1 MKIKIVATTDTGKK
15 RTNNEDAYIICPD
28 LAQQDWAQSE
38 TPTYITLNKYGS
50 LLVVADGMG
59 GANAGEVASS
69 IAVNSIRQSFSKGN
83 VEHAIKDNSIEDLLH
98 SCIKDANESINKRM
112 IEDPDTFGMGTTVVI
127 CWVIDNIAHIAW
139 CGDSRCYVFNAF
151 KGLKLL
157 SKDHSFVQEL
167 IDKGEITEEEA
178 LTHPDSN
185 IITRVLGDADSQCQP
200 DIVSYPIST
209 NDILLL
215 CSDGLC
221 GYSTNKEIESVL
233 NANSIDVMK
242 CRDELLRLALDAGG
256 YDNICITLASLI
268 SDKQSVP
275 QVPTGMQRFFIRL
288 KKLFMIV

>member
-69 IAVNSIRQSFSKGN
+69 IAINSIRQSFSNEN
-83 VEHAIKDNSIEDLLH
+83 VEQAIKNNSIEDLLH
-98 SCIKDANESINKRM
+98 SCIKDANESINKRTL
-112 IEDPDTFGMGTTVVI
+112 EDPDTFGMGTTIVV
-127 CWVIDNIAHIAW
+127 CWVIDRIAHIAW
-139 CGDSRCYVFNAF
+139 CGDSRCYVYNTL

-200 DIVSYPIST
+200 DIVSYPISP

-221 GYSTNKEIESVL
+221 GYNTNKEIEYVL
-233 NANSIDVMK
+233 NVNSIDIMK
-242 CRDELLRLALDAGG
+242 CRDDLLKLALDSGG
-256 YDNICITLASLI
+256 YDNICIALASLI
-268 SDKQSVP
+268 NDNQSVP
-275 QVPTGMQRFFIRL
+275 LIPNVMQKFFARL
-288 KKLFMIV
+288 RKFFMGA

>member
-69 IAVNSIRQSFSKGN
+69 IAINSIRQSFSNEN
-83 VEHAIKDNSIEDLLH
+83 VEQAIKNNSIEDLLH
-98 SCIKDANESINKRM
+98 SCIKDANESINKRTL
-112 IEDPDTFGMGTTVVI
+112 EDPDTFGMGTTIVV
-127 CWVIDNIAHIAW
+127 CWVIDRIAHIAW
-139 CGDSRCYVFNAF
+139 CGDSRCYVYNTL

-200 DIVSYPIST
+200 DIISYPISP

-221 GYSTNKEIESVL
+221 GYNTNKEIEYVL
-233 NANSIDVMK
+233 NTNSFDVMK
-242 CRDELLRLALDAGG
+242 CRDELLKLALDSGG
-256 YDNICITLASLI
+256 YDNICIALASLI
-268 SDKQSVP
+268 NDNQSVP
-275 QVPTGMQRFFIRL
+275 LIPNVMQKFFARL
-288 KKLFMIV
+288 RIFFMGA

>member
-69 IAVNSIRQSFSKGN
+69 IAINSIRQSFSNEN
-83 VEHAIKDNSIEDLLH
+83 VELAIKNNSIKDLLH
-98 SCIKDANESINKRM
+98 SCIKDANESINKRTL
-112 IEDPDTFGMGTTVVI
+112 EDPDTFGMGTTIVV
-127 CWVIDNIAHIAW
+127 CWIIDRIAHIAW
-139 CGDSRCYVFNAF
+139 CGDSRCYVYNTL

-200 DIVSYPIST
+200 DIVSYPISP

-221 GYSTNKEIESVL
+221 GYNTNKEIEYVL
-233 NANSIDVMK
+233 NVNSIDIMK
-242 CRDELLRLALDAGG
+242 CRDDLLKLALDSGG
-256 YDNICITLASLI
+256 YDNICIALASLI
-268 SDKQSVP
+268 NDNQSVP
-275 QVPTGMQRFFIRL
+275 LIPNVMQKFFARL
-288 KKLFMIV
+288 RKFFMGA

>member
-28 LAQQDWAQSE
+28 LAQQDWAQSG

-69 IAVNSIRQSFSKGN
+69 IAINSIRQSFSNEN
-83 VEHAIKDNSIEDLLH
+83 VEQAIKNNSIEDLLH
-98 SCIKDANESINKRM
+98 SCIKDANESINKRTL
-112 IEDPDTFGMGTTVVI
+112 EDPDTFGMGTTIVV
-127 CWVIDNIAHIAW
+127 CWVIDRIAHIAW
-139 CGDSRCYVFNAF
+139 CGDSRCYVYNTL

-200 DIVSYPIST
+200 DIVSYPISP

-221 GYSTNKEIESVL
+221 GYNTNKEIEYVL
-233 NANSIDVMK
+233 NVNSIDIMK
-242 CRDELLRLALDAGG
+242 CRDDLLKLALDSGG
-256 YDNICITLASLI
+256 YDNICIALASLI
-268 SDKQSVP
+268 NDNQSVP
-275 QVPTGMQRFFIRL
+275 LIPNVMQKFFARL
-288 KKLFMIV
+288 RKFFMGA